1 MENRGRCEKED
12 LIGILKKHTEE
23 ARIKSRKEWLNK
35 YKKEAKKGSRALRT
49 MTFRRTDTSGPTVT
63 VTRND
68 GTVITY
74 KDEVMHEY
82 AAWYEA
88 LGRDNVS
95 PEESEVNRQ
104 KLQEFI
110 ADSTRYGKIKEEI
123 KKKESNIN

>member
-1 MENRGRCEKED
+1 
-12 LIGILKKHTEE
+12 
-23 ARIKSRKEWLNK
+23 
-35 YKKEAKKGSRALRT
+35 

-68 GTVITY
+68 GTVITD

-88 LGRDNVS
+88 LGRNNVS